1 MVRNTEG
8 LNELIERTRD
18 TPMSPERLRAQ
29 RSSFAF
35 GNLNIENPNVTR
47 EVIARADADFDRIFG
62 FRLPECGGNCGTE
75 TWAHQLTRRNVDSC
89 ITN

>member
-18 TPMSPERLRAQ
+18 IPMSRERLRAQ

-62 FRLPECGGNCGTE
+62 SDCLNVGEIAEQRLGRT
-75 TWAHQLTRRNVDSC
+75 S
-89 ITN
+89 

>member
-18 TPMSPERLRAQ
+18 IPMSPERLRAQ

-35 GNLNIENPNVTR
+35 GNLNIENPNVDSR
-47 EVIARADADFDRIFG
+47 GDRARG
-62 FRLPECGGNCGTE
+62 C
-75 TWAHQLTRRNVDSC
+75 
-89 ITN
+89 

>member
-18 TPMSPERLRAQ
+18 IPMSPERLRAQ

-47 EVIARADADFDRIFG
+47 EVIARADADFGSDLRI
-62 FRLPECGGNCGTE
+62 RLPECGGNCGTE

>member
-18 TPMSPERLRAQ
+18 IPMSPERLRAQ

-62 FRLPECGGNCGTE
+62 SDRL
-75 TWAHQLTRRNVDSC
+75 NVGEIAEQRLGRTS
-89 ITN
+89 

>member
-29 RSSFAF
+29 RSSFAL

-47 EVIARADADFDRIFG
+47 EVIARRFAFW
-62 FRLPECGGNCGTE
+62 E
-75 TWAHQLTRRNVDSC
+75 
-89 ITN
+89 

>member
-18 TPMSPERLRAQ
+18 IPMSPERLRAQ

-35 GNLNIENPNVTR
+35 GNLNIENPNVTP

-62 FRLPECGGNCGTE
+62 SDCLNVGEIAEQRLGRT
-75 TWAHQLTRRNVDSC
+75 S
-89 ITN
+89 

>member
-18 TPMSPERLRAQ
+18 IPMSPERLRAQ

-62 FRLPECGGNCGTE
+62 SDCLNVGEIAEQRLGRT
-75 TWAHQLTRRNVDSC
+75 S
-89 ITN
+89 

>member
-1 MVRNTEG
+1 MVRNTED

-18 TPMSPERLRAQ
+18 ILMSPQQLRAQ

-47 EVIARADADFDRIFG
+47 EVIAGADADFDRIFG
-62 FRLPECGGNCGTE
+62 S
-75 TWAHQLTRRNVDSC
+75 D
-89 ITN
+89 

>member
-1 MVRNTEG
+1 
-8 LNELIERTRD
+8 
-18 TPMSPERLRAQ
+18 MSPERLRAQ

-62 FRLPECGGNCGTE
+62 S
-75 TWAHQLTRRNVDSC
+75 D
-89 ITN
+89 

>member
-18 TPMSPERLRAQ
+18 IPMSPERLRAQ

-35 GNLNIENPNVTR
+35 GNLNIENPNVTS

-62 FRLPECGGNCGTE
+62 SDCLNVGEIAGQRLGRT
-75 TWAHQLTRRNVDSC
+75 S
-89 ITN
+89 